1 MGWGMLNMETF
12 IQFGWNAVGFVAAA
26 FACFFAVAIV
36 WGLFVAIM
44 DALQR
49 WVDKNGWDR

>member
-1 MGWGMLNMETF
+1 MLNMETF